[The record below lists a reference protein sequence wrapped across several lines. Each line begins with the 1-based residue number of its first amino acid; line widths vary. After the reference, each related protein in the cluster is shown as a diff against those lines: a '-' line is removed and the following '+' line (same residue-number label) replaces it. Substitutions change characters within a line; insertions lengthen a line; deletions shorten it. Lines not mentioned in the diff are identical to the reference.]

1 MKIMKLY
8 ILAAALTT
16 VTGCATTD
24 YLAMSKGSG
33 LQTSELTIN
42 CKGITCSYDKLKDR
56 VQASAS
62 DMNLI
67 YALNGNESR
76 TIQFTWVSGSS
87 SKDISVDLFRV
98 GLFDSWLN
106 IDSAEI
112 YIGKEVVARVEGSVE
127 RIVGVYNSAAK
138 EHEKIEIIRGVLGIE
153 QAEKIA
159 SANYKDVTIRFYTKG
174 GYKDVT
180 LPRTHKL
187 INVVNLAKSA

>member
-1 MKIMKLY
+1 
-8 ILAAALTT
+8 
-16 VTGCATTD
+16 
-24 YLAMSKGSG
+24 
-33 LQTSELTIN
+33 
-42 CKGITCSYDKLKDR
+42 
-56 VQASAS
+56 
-62 DMNLI
+62 MNLI

-187 INVVNLAKSA
+187 INFVNLGKSA